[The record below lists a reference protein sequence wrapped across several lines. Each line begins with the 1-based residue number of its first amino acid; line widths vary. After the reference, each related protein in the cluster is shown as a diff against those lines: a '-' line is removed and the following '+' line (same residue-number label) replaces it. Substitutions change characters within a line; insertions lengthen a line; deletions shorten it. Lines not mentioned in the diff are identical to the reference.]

1 MREPPNPS
9 GALAAGARQSTK
21 ATAERREPEMAE
33 TRIMLSR
40 GDAGENVRRVE
51 RLLRRQGF
59 SPGPSDGLFDEGTEE
74 AVRAFQAARG
84 LEVDGVVGPMT
95 WRALTKGGEAGDHEE
110 SAHISRAGARFIAR
124 FEGFRGE
131 LYNDAA
137 GHCTIGYGH
146 LVHRGPTDGS
156 EPAEFKRGITQQRA
170 LELLQEDARAAES
183 AVNDNVTVSLSQHQF
198 DALVSFVFNVGSGNF
213 CSSTLLRELNS
224 GLYQSVPSEL
234 SKWVNAG
241 GRRLEGLVTR
251 RRAEGI
257 LFASGRF

>member
-1 MREPPNPS
+1 MPFDAS
-9 GALAAGARQSTK
+9 GALAAEARHSTK
-21 ATAERREPEMAE
+21 ATAERGETEMSE
-33 TRIMLSR
+33 TTIMLRR
-40 GDAGENVRRVE
+40 GDVGEGVRRVE
-51 RLLRRQGF
+51 RLLRRHGF
-59 SPGPSDGLFDEGTEE
+59 APGPRDGLFDERTEE
-74 AVRAFQAARG
+74 AVCAFQTARD
-84 LEVDGVVGPMT
+84 LEVDGVVGPTT
-95 WRALTKGGEAGDHEE
+95 WRALTMGGESEDHDD
-110 SAHISRAGARFIAR
+110 SAHISKPGARFIAR
-124 FEGFRGE
+124 FEGFRAE

-146 LVHRGPTDGS
+146 LVHRGAIDGS
-156 EPAEFKRGITQQRA
+156 EPAEFKGSITRQRA

-213 CSSTLLRELNS
+213 SSSTLLRKLNS
-224 GLYQSVPSEL
+224 GLHQSVPSEL

-257 LFASGRF
+257 LFATGTY